1 MIITPSFNFQK
12 HPECPFIR
20 REHLRDR
27 SGISPAI
34 SLLSP
39 RNPNPANLTE
49 SFCFW
54 NPQSHKR
61 LQEWLGVETILISS
75 KSFNGAPSVDSRWK
89 LASQSIILSSIYL
102 YMRELWMKLLSYI
115 CIYICINIWQ
125 PCYLNTAFCVPRDM
139 LDIKSFRPAKIS
151 FSFKKGNTWKTGKF
165 FIHSSV
171 DCPRK

>member
-39 RNPNPANLTE
+39 RNPNPANLTD

-75 KSFNGAPSVDSRWK
+75 KSFNGAPNLDSRWK
-89 LASQSIILSSIYL
+89 LSITIHNSLKYIFIHERIMDEIIIIY
-102 YMRELWMKLLSYI
+102 MH
-115 CIYICINIWQ
+115 ICINIWQ
-125 PCYLNTAFCVPRDM
+125 PCYLNNAFWVPRDM
-139 LDIKSFRPAKIS
+139 LDIKSFRPAKIF
-151 FSFKKGNTWKTGKF
+151 FSSKKGNTLKTGKF